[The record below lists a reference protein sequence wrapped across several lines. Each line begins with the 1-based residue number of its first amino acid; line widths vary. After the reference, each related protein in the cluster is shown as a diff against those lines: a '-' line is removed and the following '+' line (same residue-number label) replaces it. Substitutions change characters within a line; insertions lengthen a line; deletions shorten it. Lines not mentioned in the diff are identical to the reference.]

1 MPFWGSLGILRLKK
15 SCQNQQKKCLTWC
28 AEHSIIAIH
37 NKARG
42 DCLNIEQTVSGLI
55 LELRRG
61 TLILLVLS
69 QLRQPMYGYSLVK
82 KLNDHGILMD
92 ANTLYPLMRRL
103 EGQGLLSSQW
113 DTGEAKPRKYYRIT
127 PDGLTVLEKT
137 KEYWKTFSTN
147 VDELLGEKHESGSD

>member
-1 MPFWGSLGILRLKK
+1 M
-15 SCQNQQKKCLTWC
+15 NV
-28 AEHSIIAIH
+28 AE
-37 NKARG
+37 
-42 DCLNIEQTVSGLI
+42 TVSGLV

-82 KLNDHGILMD
+82 KLNDHGIPMD

-103 EGQGLLSSQW
+103 EGQGLLANQW

-127 PDGLTVLEKT
+127 QDGLAVLGKT
-137 KEYWKTFSTN
+137 QEYWKTYSAN
-147 VDELLGEKHESGSD
+147 VDALLEGEI